1 MTVFS
6 KREALLHHYVPEF
19 LPHRE
24 KELAELEK
32 WFRPLLSED
41 VNVKVHVYGPMGTG
55 KTVLCNRLGVYLV
68 SEAEKRNI
76 KLKFVNINLAY
87 TPKPY
92 HFMSLL
98 MEKVVGSPGLGVS
111 PEEMLMNIVEKICKE
126 DLKLVIVLDEVDT
139 YIMERRNPKI
149 LYMLPRVHELDPR
162 AAGRISLIYVS
173 RRLNWLSRLDEAT
186 LDTLGRTAAVKL
198 DKYGIREIEDILSY
212 RVEEAFK
219 PGVVPPEIV
228 EFTAQISY
236 SCGGIRYALELLLG
250 AGTIADSEGSS
261 DVKAE
266 YVRRVHAGIP
276 KGTNGAIY
284 LDELSLH
291 KQLLLKAVMGSL
303 RSGRS
308 AYVTFEEA
316 YHLYEVECE
325 LIEEEA
331 ENMDTIRSFVEDLRS
346 SGYILVKRRE
356 EDILLGMEYPFDR
369 LYEVLVKTME
379 EARKQ

>member
-1 MTVFS
+1 LAVFS

-55 KTVLCNRLGVYLV
+55 KTVLCNRLGVYLI

-111 PEEMLMNIVEKICKE
+111 PEEMLINIVEKICKE

-236 SCGGIRYALELLLG
+236 SWGGIRYALELLLG

>member
-1 MTVFS
+1 M
-6 KREALLHHYVPEF
+6 PEF
-19 LPHRE
+19 LP
-24 KELAELEK
+24 
-32 WFRPLLSED
+32 
-41 VNVKVHVYGPMGTG
+41 
-55 KTVLCNRLGVYLV
+55 LGRR

-92 HFMSLL
+92 HFISLL

-111 PEEMLMNIVEKICKE
+111 PEEMLINIVEKICKE

-236 SCGGIRYALELLLG
+236 SWGGIRYALELLLG